1 MSTDYDTHA
10 MVCTCQDMDLFFT
23 YAHRRSCSILQ
34 RAKEEDPEITKQM
47 SELIDRQVE
56 NASHDFDKIKQDGCA
71 HGKEKVLTIDV
82 DKIFGLKGDS
92 GVNDDA
98 REYGGDYGDFSGD
111 FEPDAEILSTQEVNR
126 NHKF

>member
-1 MSTDYDTHA
+1 
-10 MVCTCQDMDLFFT
+10 
-23 YAHRRSCSILQ
+23 
-34 RAKEEDPEITKQM
+34 M
-47 SELIDRQVE
+47 SELIDREVE
-56 NASHDFDKIKQDGCA
+56 NASHDFDKIKQDGCE

-98 REYGGDYGDFSGD
+98 GEYGGDYGDFSGD